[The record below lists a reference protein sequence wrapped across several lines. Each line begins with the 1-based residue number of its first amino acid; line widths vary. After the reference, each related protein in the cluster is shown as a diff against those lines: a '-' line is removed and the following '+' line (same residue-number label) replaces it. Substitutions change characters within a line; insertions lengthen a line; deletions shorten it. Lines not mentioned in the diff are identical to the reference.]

1 MSGHYKAILK
11 GTDKIEVS
19 YEDAKD
25 KFSEQF
31 TTSGHI
37 KGFDQIAD
45 KLLYWTSKK
54 IEILEVEKGY
64 NNVVITCISSI

>member
-1 MSGHYKAILK
+1 MSGNFKAILK
-11 GTDKIEVS
+11 GTDRIEVS
-19 YEDAKD
+19 YEDNKD
-25 KFSEQF
+25 KMTEQF

-54 IEILEVEKGY
+54 I
-64 NNVVITCISSI
+64 